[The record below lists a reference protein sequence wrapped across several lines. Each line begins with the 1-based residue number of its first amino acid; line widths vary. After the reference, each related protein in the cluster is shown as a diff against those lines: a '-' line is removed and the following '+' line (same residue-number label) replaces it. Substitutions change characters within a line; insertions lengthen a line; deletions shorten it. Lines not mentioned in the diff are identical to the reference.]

1 LVDLCCL
8 RVDYK
13 QAPNWN
19 TPIAELTTE
28 SKRFHCHVYAK
39 LEISNPTGVHKDRE
53 SSMIVLDMKEKSMDE
68 LACTSTGNAAISISA
83 FAFMNKLRSHV
94 FVGEI
99 SEDKLQ
105 LIRMFNPEIHKV
117 NGTYLEALRAMLE
130 YINGTNIY
138 NASAGY
144 CQAKLEGNSY
154 IGHEIARDLNPDY
167 VICPTNNGTH
177 FVGVGMGITRAGCRA
192 KMIAATAPH
201 STVASSIT
209 GFYAVEQPKID
220 NTIKMSDGQLVQI
233 EDDELLESTRSLAT
247 QGIFAEPAS
256 AASVA
261 ALSHINLESSSVVCC
276 TVTGSAFKYPLA
288 LQNSLRARI

>member
-1 LVDLCCL
+1 MG
-8 RVDYK
+8 YT
-13 QAPNWN
+13 QGPNWN
-19 TPIAELTTE
+19 TPIAELATE
-28 SKRFHCHVYAK
+28 SERFNCHVYAK
-39 LEISNPTGVHKDRE
+39 LEIVNPTGVHKDRE
-53 SSMIVLDMKEKSMDE
+53 SAMIMLDMRKKRMNE

-83 FAFMNKLRSHV
+83 FAFMNQFKPHI

-99 SEDKLQ
+99 PEDKLQ
-105 LIRMFNPEIHKV
+105 LIRIFGPEIHKV
-117 NGTYLEALRAMLE
+117 KGAYLEALGAMLE
-130 YINGTNIY
+130 YIKGTKIY

-154 IGHEIARDLNPDY
+154 IGHEIAKDLNPDY

-177 FVGVGMGITRAGCRA
+177 FVGVGMGVRRADCRA

-220 NTIKMSDGQLVQI
+220 QTIKMTDGELVQI
-233 EDDELLESTRSLAT
+233 EDNELLESTRSLAK

-261 ALSHINLESSSVVCC
+261 ALSHINPDKNSVVCC
-276 TVTGSAFKYPLA
+276 TITGSAFKYPLA
-288 LQNSLRARI
+288 LQNSLRIRV

>member
-1 LVDLCCL
+1 LSCRKL
-8 RVDYK
+8 DYT
-13 QAPNWN
+13 QEPNWN
-19 TPIAELTTE
+19 TPIAELPTE
-28 SKRFHCHVYAK
+28 SKRFHCRVYAK
-39 LEISNPTGVHKDRE
+39 LEIVNPTGVHKDRE
-53 SSMIVLDMKEKSMDE
+53 SAMIMLDMRKKSVDE

-83 FAFMNKLRSHV
+83 FAYMNQFRPHI

-105 LIRMFNPEIHKV
+105 LIRVFEPEIHKV
-117 NGTYLEALRAMLE
+117 RGAYLEALDAMLE
-130 YINGTNIY
+130 YIKKTKIY

-154 IGHEIARDLNPDY
+154 IGQEIANDLNPDY

-177 FVGVGMGITRAGCRA
+177 FVGVGMGIRRAGCRA

-201 STVASSIT
+201 SAVASSIT

-220 NTIKMSDGQLVQI
+220 QTIKMTDGQLCQI
-233 EDDELLESTRSLAT
+233 DDDELLKSTRSLAK
-247 QGIFAEPAS
+247 QGIFVEPAS

-261 ALSHINLESSSVVCC
+261 ALPQVNPDKNSVVCC

-288 LQNSLRARI
+288 LQNSLRTHI